1 MANAVNFVK
10 SLRVMDSTP
19 EGIAMA
25 GYLAGA
31 IDEHNEPNS
40 AIDEPAF
47 PCPSSLHGHPF
58 NGLSKKEWFAAN
70 APTEIP
76 AWFGPIIGETIG
88 IHFGSQAVFLK
99 WRQWYGEQMAEL
111 FNK

>member
-1 MANAVNFVK
+1 MDKYLLRALVASIKENDLVNIYE
-10 SLRVMDSTP
+10 LGARVGKMI
-19 EGIAMA
+19 E
-25 GYLAGA
+25 
-31 IDEHNEPNS
+31 EEE
-40 AIDEPAF
+40 DEPAF

-58 NGLSKKEWFAAN
+58 NGLSKKEWFAAH

-88 IHFGSQAVFLK
+88 IRFDSQATFLK